1 MALWDDAAVT
11 ISGGGSEPQAG
22 RTGLA
27 LRDPLP
33 WTQLR
38 QVVETAQDT
47 GYEALFVPEIAGREA
62 FSTLAAFAQVTSR
75 MMLGTG
81 VLSVRSR
88 TPVTTAMAAATI
100 QDLSEGR
107 LILGVGSGS
116 PTGRPEATRPLELVR
131 SYVRLLRAILS
142 GESGAGDQGPGEL
155 GFKLELPPTVPVPIW
170 VAALGDGMVRLG
182 GELADGVLL
191 NWCTP
196 ERVGASRSLVTEAAD
211 RAGRDPAAVT
221 VAVYVRACLGLEEAA
236 SMEALKEM
244 TGRYAAIPH
253 YRRQFESMGLGEEA
267 VLGAKAFQARRLDDV
282 PDRLVNAV
290 TVSGGRRDALRRFAA
305 YREAGADLVI
315 CYPVIALDPFS
326 SLLGTVLGAAP
337 SPSLGA

>member
-1 MALWDDAAVT
+1 LALWDDAAMT
-11 ISGGGSEPQAG
+11 IPGGGSDPQAG

-47 GYEALFVPEIAGREA
+47 GYEAVFVPEIGGREA
-62 FSTLAAFAQVTSR
+62 FSTLAAFAGVTSG

-81 VLSVRSR
+81 VVSVRSR
-88 TPVTTAMAAATI
+88 TPVATAMAAATI

-107 LILGVGSGS
+107 LVLGLGSGS
-116 PTGRPEATRPLELVR
+116 PTGPPEATRPLDLVR
-131 SYVRLLRAILS
+131 DYVRRLRAILS
-142 GESGAGDQGPGEL
+142 GHDGAGQDGTGMPG
-155 GFKLELPPTVPVPIW
+155 FTLELLPPVPVPIW
-170 VAALGDGMVRLG
+170 VAALGDGMVRLA

-196 ERVGASRSLVTEAAD
+196 ERVGAARTLADEAAE
-211 RAGRDPAAVT
+211 RAGRDPATLT
-221 VAVYVRACLGLEEAA
+221 VAVYVRTCLGLEEAA
-236 SMEALKEM
+236 ALEALREM

-253 YRRQFESMGLGEEA
+253 YRRQFEAMGLGEEA
-267 VLGAKAFQARRLDDV
+267 AIGAKAFRAGRSEEV
-282 PDRLVNAV
+282 PERLVKAV
-290 TVSGGRRDALRRFAA
+290 AVSGGRQDAIRRFEA
-305 YREAGADLVI
+305 YRDAGADLVI
-315 CYPVIALDPFS
+315 CYPVLALDPFS

-337 SPSLGA
+337 SPSLEA